1 MHVLE
6 QSAEQATL
14 HHKIIDGKMIA
25 EQLKDSVKV
34 EATTFKQ
41 TYDRAPGLA
50 VVLVGSDPA
59 SQVYVGMKLKQA
71 KAAGIT
77 SYEHRLEATAQESDL
92 LALLDQLNTDD
103 QVDGILVQLPL
114 PGHMDESKVIT
125 SINPLK
131 DVDGFHP
138 YNVGLLSIGRPT
150 FVPCTPLGCLMMLK
164 QKLPSL
170 AGLKA
175 VVVGRSNIVGKP
187 MAALLTNESC
197 SVTVLHSKSK
207 NIAAEC
213 READIL
219 VVATGRPEMVGADHI
234 KPGAIVLDVGINRIT
249 DAEGQKRLV
258 GDVDFGGAVELASAI
273 TPVPGG
279 VGPMT
284 VACLMK
290 NTISAAYRRKQAN

>member
-25 EQLKDSVKV
+25 EQLKESVKV

>member
-258 GDVDFGGAVELASAI
+258 GDVDFGGAVKLASAI

>member
-25 EQLKDSVKV
+25 EQLKESVKV

-258 GDVDFGGAVELASAI
+258 GDVDFDGAVELASAI